1 MRLHYDW
8 ETQKKR
14 PILLKIEKKNALTQH
29 TFFSLAFMFTGGA
42 GCSALFHG
50 QSGKSLDVPDLGQE
64 VWQPP
69 VDQLEV
75 ETCSGVEVA
84 EAS

>member
-1 MRLHYDW
+1 M
-8 ETQKKR
+8 
-14 PILLKIEKKNALTQH
+14 KIEKKKCPYTTH
-29 TFFSLAFMFTGGA
+29 FFSLAFMFTDGA
-42 GCSALFHG
+42 RVALIFHG